1 MKFEVLSRQNAKKLS
16 YKQDIE
22 DCVIVSITDVNS
34 PYNNFAQN
42 PHIKGVCHIKFDDV
56 DFGEDN
62 CIDRKDGEKIIAF
75 VNQYVNKVDKIIV
88 HCEAG
93 VSRSAGVCAAL
104 MQIVNGSDMEIFG
117 NARFCP
123 NMSCYRTILET
134 YYGSYD
140 KEAADIK
147 IRENIRLWRIAN
159 DLEEDIS
166 ENDIDER

>member
-1 MKFEVLSRQNAKKLS
+1 MKFEVLSREKARKLS
-16 YKQDIE
+16 FKQDIE
-22 DCVIVSITDVNS
+22 DCVIVSITDVDSHYNS
-34 PYNNFAQN
+34 FAQN

-56 DFGEDN
+56 DFGETN
-62 CIDRKDGEKIIAF
+62 CITAEDGVKI
-75 VNQYVNKVDKIIV
+75 VNFINHYVGKVDKIIV

-104 MQIVNGSDMEIFG
+104 MQIINGSDMEIFE
-117 NARFCP
+117 NPKFCP

-159 DLEEDIS
+159 DLEE
-166 ENDIDER
+166 EER